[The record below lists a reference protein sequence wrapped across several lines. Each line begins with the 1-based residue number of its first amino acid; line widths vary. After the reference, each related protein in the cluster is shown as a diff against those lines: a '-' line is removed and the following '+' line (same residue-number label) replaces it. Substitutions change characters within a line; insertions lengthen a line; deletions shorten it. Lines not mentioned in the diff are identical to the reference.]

1 MKDNEVNGN
10 RIEIEFCKRKLQS
23 PFILTSGPLC
33 YSAEGMIKGYQ
44 AGAGAVVTK
53 TIRLSPAVNPIGHIA
68 RFGQNSLINAEK
80 WADIPFEQWCEVEI
94 PRTVASGATVIA
106 SVGHTLKEAKAIVGE
121 VEKAG
126 SHMIELVSYREET
139 LLPMLDFTKAHVS
152 IPVICKLSG
161 NWDDPIESAKK
172 CIEHGADGICAID
185 SIGPVLKIDI
195 RKARPV
201 MFGNDGYGWLTGE
214 AIRPIALRIVA
225 EIAMRFPDYKNIYG
239 SGGIMSAENALEY
252 VMAGAMGTGIC
263 SAGILKG
270 VEFIRQ
276 LNHQLIKMLDVLG
289 YPDIQSAY
297 RAALSNFPGTER
309 IRHYDFHFEPYK
321 ADGSPKCIQCKR
333 CEQVCC
339 YDARKLDFPQ
349 MQVDSKRCR
358 DCGMCV
364 DICPTGALTAAWA
377 EQSDRERKK
386 AALSA
391 DFDREIRES

>member
-33 YSAEGMIKGYQ
+33 YSAEGMIKGHQ

-53 TIRLSPAVNPIGHIA
+53 TIRLSPAINPIGHIA
-68 RFGQNSLINAEK
+68 RFGQNSLLNAEK

-225 EIAMRFPDYKNIYG
+225 EIAMRFSK
-239 SGGIMSAENALEY
+239 SS
-252 VMAGAMGTGIC
+252 
-263 SAGILKG
+263 
-270 VEFIRQ
+270 
-276 LNHQLIKMLDVLG
+276 IK
-289 YPDIQSAY
+289 SE
-297 RAALSNFPGTER
+297 S
-309 IRHYDFHFEPYK
+309 
-321 ADGSPKCIQCKR
+321 
-333 CEQVCC
+333 
-339 YDARKLDFPQ
+339 
-349 MQVDSKRCR
+349 
-358 DCGMCV
+358 
-364 DICPTGALTAAWA
+364 ALTA
-377 EQSDRERKK
+377 SVGIPRI
-386 AALSA
+386 SA
-391 DFDREIRES
+391 TFSCISSKTDMSNLLFSVYAGRHTSLYCQNCPDSTP

>member
-1 MKDNEVNGN
+1 MKNDHNSEN
-10 RIEIEFCKRKLQS
+10 RIEIEFCKKKLQS

-33 YSAEGMIKGYQ
+33 YGAEGMIKGHQ

-68 RFGQNSLINAEK
+68 RFGQNSLMNAEK
-80 WADIPFEQWCEVEI
+80 WADIPFEQWCETEI
-94 PRTVASGATVIA
+94 PLTVAAGATVIA
-106 SVGHTLKEAKAIVGE
+106 SVGHTLKEAKVIAAE

-139 LLPMLDFTKAHVS
+139 LLPMLDFVKNHVS

-161 NWDDPIESAKK
+161 NWNDPIESAKK

-195 RKARPV
+195 HKARPV
-201 MFGNDGYGWLTGE
+201 MFGNDGFGWLTGD
-214 AIRPIALRIVA
+214 AMRPIALRIVA

-252 VMAGAMGTGIC
+252 VMAGAIGAGVC
-263 SAGILKG
+263 SVGILKG
-270 VEFIRQ
+270 VGVIRR
-276 LNHQLIKMLDVLG
+276 LNDELIKLLDRLG

-297 RAALSNFPGTER
+297 RSALANFPKTEK
-309 IRHYDFHFEPYK
+309 IRHYDFYFDPFK

-339 YDARKLDFPQ
+339 YGARRLEFPAMHVDAE
-349 MQVDSKRCR
+349 RCR
-358 DCGMCV
+358 DCGMCI
-364 DICPTGALTAAWA
+364 DICPTAALTGTWA
-377 EQSDRERKK
+377 EQTEYERDK
-386 AALSA
+386 AVSSA
-391 DFDREIRES
+391 DFDREMREC